1 MKNQGNRMFVKTLT
15 LKYGEAKLKMVPFW
29 SQAESIK
36 VCQLALRHFRYATE
50 TEKSTLRKWL
60 SCIEMKVAYLVLL

>member
-1 MKNQGNRMFVKTLT
+1 MFVKTLT

-50 TEKSTLRKWL
+50 TEKSTLRK
-60 SCIEMKVAYLVLL
+60 